1 MLLSTNLYFMFIGI
15 CIAVRTIAS
24 KWSSCTGKLNCIS
37 VNRCHKTVR
46 RWTGPNLQT
55 CSFVGV
61 GITGVRHLPSCTS
74 QCLVICEHRVTS
86 ITEKGSEIS
95 NMHTGILL
103 CLYSFFFFLFI
114 LFMFLLIKYLLLTWK
129 NFSDKVPKL
138 WTLHLLPENWCLL
151 MFQQHFRLL
160 VLKKLKIYVLIFC
173 MWLYLR
179 RLLMI
184 LPCL

>member
-103 CLYSFFFFLFI
+103 CLYSFFFFLVYSFHVSINKIFI
-114 LFMFLLIKYLLLTWK
+114 ANMEKLFGQSPKIV
-129 NFSDKVPKL
+129 NFTFIARKL
-138 WTLHLLPENWCLL
+138 MSTDVSAT
-151 MFQQHFRLL
+151 FQ
-160 VLKKLKIYVLIFC
+160 IAS
-173 MWLYLR
+173 
-179 RLLMI
+179 
-184 LPCL
+184 P

>member
-1 MLLSTNLYFMFIGI
+1 MLFSTNLYFMFIGI

-24 KWSSCTGKLNCIS
+24 KGSSCTEKLNCIS

-95 NMHTGILL
+95 NMHAGILL
-103 CLYSFFFFLFI
+103 CLYSFFFLVYSFHVSINKIFI
-114 LFMFLLIKYLLLTWK
+114 ANMEKLLGQSPKIV
-129 NFSDKVPKL
+129 NFTFIARKL
-138 WTLHLLPENWCLL
+138 MSTDVSAT
-151 MFQQHFRLL
+151 FQ
-160 VLKKLKIYVLIFC
+160 IAS
-173 MWLYLR
+173 
-179 RLLMI
+179 
-184 LPCL
+184 P